1 MEKMTVD
8 EAVATYEAI
17 KAIFYEKMEDGNLKE
32 RLLPF
37 GIKYKLSKIKESF
50 EKEYTSYN
58 SAREELIKK
67 YGEEIKQGEDT
78 VFQVKEEEKQN
89 FFKDFNEVLLTK
101 VELSYPRLSESD
113 CDKLEEKEIDMPE
126 VLLKLLRK
134 FIFE

>member
-8 EAVATYEAI
+8 EAVGTYEAVR
-17 KAIFYEKMEDGNLKE
+17 AIFYEKTEDGGLKE

-37 GIKYKLSKIKESF
+37 GIKYKLSKIKEAF

-58 SAREELIKK
+58 TAREELVKK
-67 YGEEIKQGEDT
+67 YGEEVKQGEET
-78 VFQVKEEEKQN
+78 LVQVKEEEKQN

-101 VELSYPRLSESD
+101 VELSYPKLSESD
-113 CDKLEEKEIDMPE
+113 CLKLEEKEIDMSE
-126 VLLKLLRK
+126 VFLKLLTK